1 VLATTNGELDVLL
14 ALALQTNLPELPLN
28 FFHHAAH
35 RRQVASNSLLNGHGL
50 CDVDQIQA
58 AHHLL
63 FVHDRGRN
71 RRNPLFIAKAFTG
84 FSYFQGQPI
93 TVGLTAAQIEHWQAL
108 LGTRF
113 IEVLADIQLKVAID
127 VSSGVIRVGDSTG
140 RLKDWFARGSA
151 SIALVRPDRFF
162 AGLAIP

>member
-1 VLATTNGELDVLL
+1 MLATTNGELDVLL
-14 ALALQTNLPELPLN
+14 ALALQTNLPELTLN

-35 RRQVASNSLLNGHGL
+35 LRRVASNSLLNGHGL

-63 FVHDRGRN
+63 LVHDWDRN
-71 RRNPLFIAKAFTG
+71 RRNPLFIAKAFTE

-93 TVGLTAAQIEHWQAL
+93 TVGLTAAQIEQWQAL

-113 IEVLADIQLKVAID
+113 IQVLPDI
-127 VSSGVIRVGDSTG
+127 
-140 RLKDWFARGSA
+140 
-151 SIALVRPDRFF
+151 
-162 AGLAIP
+162 